1 MRFLAL
7 VLLPLACILAAVSQ
21 PAQAHK
27 RIALLIGNQGYKE
40 AIGPLKNPHND
51 IEVVS
56 KALVDA
62 GFTLRPLLR
71 DAKRHE
77 ILLAVNDFA
86 EELRAAGADAIGF
99 LYYSG
104 HGVASGER
112 NYLIPVDVEQ
122 PSSRILGVQGV
133 THTEIL
139 NTLQEI
145 APLAAHYLV
154 LDACR
159 NNLGGWRGGKGFVPE
174 QRRSGVLIAFAA
186 APGTT
191 ASDEGATAGPYATA
205 LASELVRPGQNDLIM
220 FHNVRVA
227 VDRKTGGDQVPWIED
242 GIRRQERIIFREEA
256 PASRVTGAIAPPAR
270 APENECDRL
279 AAHPDDPE
287 KVARGV
293 DFTQV
298 EAQAEAAVSA
308 CALARSQHPGEKR
321 FAYQLS
327 RTYSAAKDYA
337 RQKELLDG
345 LVVGEG
351 YAAAFYALGLMYLH
365 GEGVTKDGSIAAD
378 WLRKS
383 ADRGHAAAMETLARL
398 LLEGNDPKDKPEGVV
413 WLRKA
418 ADAGRAE
425 AKIRLGLLYNEGREG
440 VPKDELEAFHLFR
453 QAVEIDSRYGCTLA
467 VTYRQGKAV
476 TKDPTQAIA
485 WFTKAAERGCTVS
498 MLNLGDMYTKGEGVS
513 RNDAEAMKWYRNARE
528 ALRKSADA
536 GETYAMLTLADLLQG
551 ARGGPKDDA
560 GACRLFASA
569 ANKGN
574 ATGMVRLGYCYYTG
588 VGAEKDSSKAAQWYG
603 RGADKGDAA
612 AMRLLGHLHLNGE
625 GVEQDDKAAL
635 GWLKKA
641 ADAGEALAM
650 AVLGELYETG
660 RPGVAKDE
668 AAAVE
673 WYKQSMEKGH
683 PQATLALAD
692 MYIDGRGVE
701 KSEREGARLVRRAA
715 DGKFPL
721 AMVRL
726 GDLYAEGIGV
736 LKDQTQALRWYGEA
750 VETEEDT
757 KIGTAA
763 RCTLALH
770 YKGGKVIT
778 RDLAQAARWFE
789 QAAQEGCPTSM
800 MNLAD
805 MHAKGEGRPK
815 NDAKA
820 REWQAKAREI
830 YLKYAEQG
838 TTSAMSDVARMYSEG
853 LGGPKDETK
862 AREWFHKASNAGS
875 PYAMARLADMLRD
888 GRGGPQDEA
897 EAVKWY
903 REAAESGEATAV
915 TELGTMYAQG
925 RGVAKDETE
934 AAKWFRQAADK
945 GNVVG
950 IHRLGVAYY
959 HGHGVQQSYPDAL
972 VWFQKGAAKG
982 NGYSM
987 VWLGEMYELGQ
998 AVAKSEKD
1006 AAVWY
1011 GKAIEAGYDPAIP
1024 FLGRLYAEGRGVA
1037 KNETEARALFRKVA
1051 QSEYVEAV
1059 WRNVTWLF
1067 AHPEFGL
1074 LSPPYQTATLM
1085 LLTLAEAPTYR
1096 ERIFADADK
1105 LPPAVRVAVQKRL
1118 RSAGHFKGM
1127 VNGTFAANTK
1137 AALEAWAANPRK

>member
-7 VLLPLACILAAVSQ
+7 AFLSLACILAALSQ

-51 IEVVS
+51 IELVA
-56 KALVDA
+56 KALVDV

-86 EELRAAGADAIGF
+86 EELKAAGADAVGF

-112 NYLIPVDVEQ
+112 NYLVPVDVEQ

-133 THTEIL
+133 THAEIL

-205 LASELVRPGQNDLIM
+205 LAAELVRPNQNDLIM

-242 GIRRQERIIFREEA
+242 GIRRQERIVFREEV
-256 PASRVTGAIAPPAR
+256 PASRVTGAIAPSAR

-298 EAQAEAAVSA
+298 EAQATAAISA

-337 RQKELLDG
+337 RQKELLEG

-351 YAAAFYALGLMYLH
+351 YAAAFYGLGLMYLR
-365 GEGVTKDGSIAAD
+365 GEGVTEDRAIAVG

-383 ADRGHAAAMETLARL
+383 AERGHAAAMETLGRL

-425 AKIRLGLLYNEGREG
+425 AKIRLGLLYNEGKEG

-485 WFTKAAERGCTVS
+485 WFTKAAERGCTTS
-498 MLNLGDMYTKGEGVS
+498 MLNLGDMYAKGEGVP
-513 RNDAEAMKWYRNARE
+513 RNDVEAVKWYGNARE

-536 GETYAMLTLADLLQG
+536 GETYALLTLANLLQDG
-551 ARGGPKDDA
+551 LGGPKDEA

-569 ANKGN
+569 ADNGN
-574 ATGMVRLGYCYYTG
+574 TAGMVRLGYCYYTG
-588 VGAEKDSSKAAQWYG
+588 VGAEKDPTKAAQWYR

-612 AMRLLGHLHLNGE
+612 AMRLLGNLHLNGE
-625 GVEQDDKAAL
+625 GVEQDGTAAL

-641 ADAGEALAM
+641 ADAGDVLAM
-650 AVLGELYETG
+650 AALGELYETG

-668 AAAVE
+668 AAAAE
-673 WYKQSMEKGH
+673 WYKQSMENGH
-683 PQATLALAD
+683 HEATLALAD

-715 DGKFPL
+715 DAKFPR

-750 VETEEDT
+750 VETEEDR

-763 RCTLALH
+763 RCMLALH
-770 YKGGKVIT
+770 YKGGKLIT

-789 QAAQEGCPTSM
+789 QAAREGCPTSM
-800 MNLAD
+800 MNLAE

-815 NDAKA
+815 DDAKA
-820 REWQAKAREI
+820 REWHAKARET

-838 TTSAMSDVARMYSEG
+838 STSAMSDLAWMYSQG
-853 LGGPKDETK
+853 LGGPKDETR

-888 GRGGPQDEA
+888 GRGGPQDVA

-903 REAAESGEATAV
+903 REAADSNDATAMI
-915 TELGTMYAQG
+915 ELGTMYAQG
-925 RGVAKDETE
+925 RGVAKDEAE
-934 AAKWFRQAADK
+934 AAKWYRQAADM
-945 GNVVG
+945 GNVAG
-950 IHRLGVAYY
+950 MHRLAVAYY
-959 HGHGVQQSYPDAL
+959 HGQGVQQSYPEAL
-972 VWFQKGAAKG
+972 GWFQKGADKG

-987 VWLGEMYELGQ
+987 VWLGEMYELGR
-998 AVAKSEKD
+998 AVSKSEKE

-1037 KNETEARALFRKVA
+1037 KNETEARTLFRKAA
-1051 QSEYVEAV
+1051 QSEDVEAV

-1074 LSPPYQTATLM
+1074 LSPPHQTATLM
-1085 LLTLAEAPTYR
+1085 LLTLAEAPTYH

-1105 LPPAVRVAVQKRL
+1105 LPAAVRIAFQRRL
-1118 RSAGHFKGM
+1118 RSAGHFKGK
-1127 VNGTFAANTK
+1127 VNGTFAADTK
-1137 AALEAWAANPRK
+1137 VALEAWAASPHK